1 MIIGALEGAGGVDHE
16 KRTID
21 RALERVAGAHIAP
34 VKLRPDPVREI
45 GILALASPR
54 DGARASR
61 IACHGLGDP
70 STEDAVTAQDRNDA
84 RRIGHSGSTQP
95 SYWTIWPRK
104 GA

>member
-21 RALERVAGAHIAP
+21 RALERVAVAHIAP

-45 GILALASPR
+45 GTLALASPR
-54 DGARASR
+54 DADPASR
-61 IACHGLGDP
+61 IACHGLVDP
-70 STEDAVTAQDRNDA
+70 PTEAAVPAQARNDG